1 MRSADS
7 GLRRS
12 RDRRG
17 PRVERV
23 RNRGRRARERLR
35 HTRCCKSA
43 GHAALRLDNTV
54 AGRLAEQ
61 HHRAARAARRR
72 RMIGKD
78 HARARRMRDI
88 DEPFRNGCRARMQV
102 HDVRPRLRNDCPEAL
117 GRDLVGNAIGQIEP
131 RAQIGCE
138 SIDRQASMLIGGG
151 CCGGRGDSVRIAKR
165 GKPLRQPPHIHFSAA
180 TGVGKIGVG
189 NMQDVGN
196 RRLPLAGL
204 QIRFVRNTRL
214 SNPHS

>member
-7 GLRRS
+7 GL
-12 RDRRG
+12 DCPAIAAA

-43 GHAALRLDNTV
+43 GHAALRLDDTV

-61 HHRAARAARRR
+61 HHRAARAAHRR

-78 HARARRMRDI
+78 HARARGMRDI

-131 RAQIGCE
+131 RAQIRANRWTGK
-138 SIDRQASMLIGGG
+138 ASMLIGGG

-165 GKPLRQPPHIHFSAA
+165 GKPLRQTRTYTSVPPHGS
-180 TGVGKIGVG
+180 GK
-189 NMQDVGN
+189 
-196 RRLPLAGL
+196 
-204 QIRFVRNTRL
+204 
-214 SNPHS
+214 